1 MSRNAELAAVREQVS
16 ILAEQVFSLIDVISR
31 QIEAGADTLAACDKR
46 DKMDILENLM
56 WKLHARQSRLKNLL
70 H

>member
-1 MSRNAELAAVREQVS
+1 MSSKAELAAVREQVS

-31 QIEAGADTLAACDKR
+31 QTEDGADTGAARGKTE
-46 DKMDILENLM
+46 ILENLM
-56 WKLHARQSRLKNLL
+56 RKLHARQSRLRNFL

>member
-1 MSRNAELAAVREQVS
+1 MSRETELAAVREQVS

-31 QIEAGADTLAACDKR
+31 QTEAGMDTVAAR
-46 DKMDILENLM
+46 SKMDILENLM
-56 WKLHARQSRLKNLL
+56 WKLHARQTRLKNLL

>member
-1 MSRNAELAAVREQVS
+1 MSREAELAAVREQVS

-31 QIEAGADTLAACDKR
+31 QTEAGTDSAR
-46 DKMDILENLM
+46 GKMDILENLM
-56 WKLHARQSRLKNLL
+56 WKLHARQNRLKNLL

>member
-1 MSRNAELAAVREQVS
+1 MRRETELAAVREQVS

-31 QIEAGADTLAACDKR
+31 QTEAGTDTLAAR
-46 DKMDILENLM
+46 DKMVILENLM

>member
-1 MSRNAELAAVREQVS
+1 MSREAELAGVRVQVS

-31 QIEAGADTLAACDKR
+31 QTEAGTGTDSAR
-46 DKMDILENLM
+46 GKMDILENLM
-56 WKLHARQSRLKNLL
+56 WKLHARQNRLKNLL

>member
-1 MSRNAELAAVREQVS
+1 MSSKAELAAVREQVS

-31 QIEAGADTLAACDKR
+31 QTENGADTVAAR
-46 DKMDILENLM
+46 GKMEILENLM
-56 WKLHARQSRLKNLL
+56 GKLHARQSRLRNFL

>member
-1 MSRNAELAAVREQVS
+1 MSREAELAAVREQVS

-31 QIEAGADTLAACDKR
+31 QTEAGTGTDSAR
-46 DKMDILENLM
+46 GKMDILENLM
-56 WKLHARQSRLKNLL
+56 WKLHARQNRLKNLL

>member
-1 MSRNAELAAVREQVS
+1 MSREAELAGVREQVS

-31 QIEAGADTLAACDKR
+31 QTEAGTGTDSAR
-46 DKMDILENLM
+46 GKMDILENLM
-56 WKLHARQSRLKNLL
+56 WKLHARQNRLKNLL

>member
-1 MSRNAELAAVREQVS
+1 MSREAELAGVREQVS

-31 QIEAGADTLAACDKR
+31 QTEAGTDTDSAR
-46 DKMDILENLM
+46 GKMDILENLM
-56 WKLHARQSRLKNLL
+56 WKLHARQNRLKNLL

>member
-1 MSRNAELAAVREQVS
+1 MSRETQLAAVREQVS

-31 QIEAGADTLAACDKR
+31 QTEAGADTVAAR
-46 DKMDILENLM
+46 GKMDILENLM

>member
-31 QIEAGADTLAACDKR
+31 QIETGADTLAACDKR